1 MRFARQV
8 GAHAHE
14 HAAPSLVV
22 DIEVELHNPALS
34 KLQMPAVCRPV
45 ADRDH
50 DARRFAGLQYGDD
63 LIGLGAFEVRFDELV
78 AAALRRL
85 QDRNAALLR
94 PLLQPLLKASA
105 MPCNVLR
112 LTGYKCR

>member
-1 MRFARQV
+1 MPT
-8 GAHAHE
+8 
-14 HAAPSLVV
+14 AAASSLII

-34 KLQMPAVCRPV
+34 KLQMPAVRRPV

-63 LIGLGAFEVRFDELV
+63 LVGLGTFEVRFDELV
-78 AAALRRL
+78 ATALRRL
-85 QDRNAALLR
+85 QNWNVALLR
-94 PLLQPLLKASA
+94 PLLKAIGSA
-105 MPCNVLR
+105 MQRAR